1 MVSAPNATTEMTMA
15 DVITYDDFVKVDLR
29 VGTITQAEAV
39 PKAKKLVK
47 LEVSFGTETRTIVAG
62 IASMVPFLLDGK
74 VESFVGRQVVA
85 VLNLP
90 PREMMGIQSNG
101 MLLAAHTAD
110 GALVL
115 AGCPGAPD
123 GAALG

>member
-1 MVSAPNATTEMTMA
+1 MDTIA
-15 DVITYDDFVKVDLR
+15 YDDFVKVDLR
-29 VGTITQAEAV
+29 VGTITKAELI

-62 IASMVPFLLDGK
+62 IASMVPYLLDGK
-74 VESFVGRQVVA
+74 VENFEGRQVVA

-101 MLLAAHTAD
+101 MLLAAHDAD
-110 GALVL
+110 GKLSL
-115 AGCPGAPD
+115 ASCPGAPD
-123 GAALG
+123 GASLG

>member
-1 MVSAPNATTEMTMA
+1 MDT
-15 DVITYDDFVKVDLR
+15 ITYDDFVKVDLR
-29 VGTITQAEAV
+29 VGTIVKAEAV

-62 IASMVPFLLDGK
+62 IASMIPFLLDGK
-74 VESFVGRQVVA
+74 VENFAGRQVVA

-101 MLLAAHTAD
+101 MLLAAHDAD
-110 GALVL
+110 GKLAL
-115 AGCPGAPD
+115 ASCPGAPD
-123 GAALG
+123 GAQLG